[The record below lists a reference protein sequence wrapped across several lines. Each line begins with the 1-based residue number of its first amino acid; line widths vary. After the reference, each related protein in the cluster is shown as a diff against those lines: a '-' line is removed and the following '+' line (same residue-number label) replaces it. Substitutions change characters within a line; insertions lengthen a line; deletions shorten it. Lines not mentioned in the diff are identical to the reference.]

1 MLEYVRAKN
10 IKQGD
15 ILARALH
22 DERGMMLMAA
32 GTKITE
38 KAIEALKAQGFKGI
52 YVEHVSRREN
62 IEIPEPLVDDM
73 DALHMISLLKKLFTN
88 KNIFDNPY
96 DAEFQKVLKEFQ
108 DFVDETSLSF
118 MRLNAENKLLFEL
131 EDSRNIKNWISAHS
145 CYTCLISIGIAIRMG
160 LGLKF
165 MAECGMAALL
175 HDLGKLKYPQL
186 LAKER
191 ISDEERELL
200 REHPR
205 IMFEVLQKLNMPV
218 DTIYGVW
225 QHHEHIDGSGY
236 PQGLPQEKINL
247 SAQIVGLASA
257 YDNLIAATP
266 YNRDPMLQGEALEY
280 LMGSPAFSTDAV
292 RALTE
297 IVAPY
302 PIGEWVELSDGTK
315 GLVTRNH
322 VGLPLR
328 PDMSVYGMKV
338 SLSGNEK
345 YRNVTIVGIAE

>member
-52 YVEHVSRREN
+52 YVQHVSRREN

-73 DALHMISLLKKLFTN
+73 DALRIVSLLKKTFTN
-88 KNIFDNPY
+88 KRIFDDPF
-96 DAEFQKVLKEFQ
+96 DAEFQKTLKEFQ
-108 DFVDETSLSF
+108 EFVDDTSMAF
-118 MRLNAENKLLFEL
+118 MRLNAKNRLLFEL
-131 EDSRNIKNWISAHS
+131 EDSRNSKNWISAHS
-145 CYTCLISIGIAIRMG
+145 YYTCLISIGMAIRMG

-165 MAECGMAALL
+165 MADCGMAALL

-186 LAKER
+186 LGKEK
-191 ISDEERELL
+191 ISDEERKLL

-218 DTIYGVW
+218 DTLYAVW
-225 QHHEHIDGSGY
+225 QHHEHIDGTGY
-236 PQGLPQEKINL
+236 PQGLPAGKINL
-247 SAQIVGLASA
+247 AAQIVGLASA
-257 YDNLIAATP
+257 YDNLVAATP
-266 YNRDPMLQGEALEY
+266 YNSSPMLQGEALEY
-280 LMGSPAFSTDAV
+280 LMGSQAFPTDAV

-297 IVAPY
+297 IIAPY
-302 PIGEWVELSDGTK
+302 PIGEWVLLSDGTK
-315 GLVTRNH
+315 GLVTHNH

-328 PDMSVYGMKV
+328 PDVSVFGMKV
-338 SLSGNEK
+338 SLAQDEK